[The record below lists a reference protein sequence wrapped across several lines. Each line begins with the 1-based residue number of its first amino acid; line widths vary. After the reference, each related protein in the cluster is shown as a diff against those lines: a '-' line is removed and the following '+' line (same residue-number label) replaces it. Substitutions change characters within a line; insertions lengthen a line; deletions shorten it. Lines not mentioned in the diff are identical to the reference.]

1 MPYQL
6 HKQLP
11 SSFMLPVREYQMWP
25 DAELLARLKDDDR
38 QAFEMLYNKYS
49 AKVYQVAYNL
59 FRDKDVC
66 EDLVQELFID
76 LWTKRNQLNISSLEW
91 YLKVAIK
98 NRVLMYIRTQK
109 ATLDLSAIAMLTEKY
124 AADSKLLQNDIS
136 SILENNVER
145 LPEKCRQIF
154 TLSRK
159 EYLSNKEIASRLNIS
174 IKTVENQM
182 TIALRYLRT
191 GLSDYLPVLIAAL
204 LTHLF

>member
-1 MPYQL
+1 
-6 HKQLP
+6 
-11 SSFMLPVREYQMWP
+11 MLPEQEYQMWP
-25 DAELLARLKDDDR
+25 DAKLLDLLRLDDR
-38 QAFEMLYNKYS
+38 KAFEILYKKYS
-49 AKVYQVAYNL
+49 PRLYYAAYNL

-76 LWTKRNQLNISSLEW
+76 LWTKRTDLAITSLEW

-109 ATLDLSAIAMLTEKY
+109 ATLDISAIELLAEKY
-124 AADSKLLQNDIS
+124 SADSQLLQHDIS
-136 SILENNVER
+136 RVLEDNVAQ

-159 EYLSNKEIASRLNIS
+159 EYLSNKEIATRLGIS

-191 GLSDYLPVLIAAL
+191 GLTDYLPLVAILMLTEL
-204 LTHLF
+204 LG